1 MIRLRPS
8 PLGLLALTLTSL
20 SCQKTPPSTLDLS
33 AMTHGAGVF
42 LAVGASIRE
51 ENSRALVLRSPDGV
65 SWNEVAL
72 AAPGSLVMLAPGGPG
87 LVAVGS
93 TRLPLDPAGAGG
105 TSGAAGSGNLAGQA
119 TGGGAGAAGASAG
132 AGGEA
137 ASGASGQA
145 GAGEAGSGAS
155 GQAGAAGD
163 PGSTPMNTGENFPQE
178 ARGLVMVSTD
188 GLQWQT
194 ASNPPP
200 EPLRDVA
207 ALDAAMVAISRQRLY
222 RSSDGN
228 VWLEQPV
235 GAATDERWTQV
246 EAGNGRFVVL
256 GKRPAVSTDGRTWQP
271 VTTIPEGE
279 LRGLRFSEDAFYAA
293 GKVGGFFGGVGE
305 DGCVLLRSVDGVQ
318 WAPVQGAV
326 PGCAIDVASNGSQAL
341 VLTSRGVHEAS
352 SFRGPWSLRS
362 TLEDETPLRLEYA
375 GRWVLATRDGLWG
388 SPDGRAWRRTYTP

>member
-1 MIRLRPS
+1 
-8 PLGLLALTLTSL
+8 
-20 SCQKTPPSTLDLS
+20 
-33 AMTHGAGVF
+33 
-42 LAVGASIRE
+42 
-51 ENSRALVLRSPDGV
+51 
-65 SWNEVAL
+65 
-72 AAPGSLVMLAPGGPG
+72 
-87 LVAVGS
+87 
-93 TRLPLDPAGAGG
+93 
-105 TSGAAGSGNLAGQA
+105 
-119 TGGGAGAAGASAG
+119 
-132 AGGEA
+132 
-137 ASGASGQA
+137 
-145 GAGEAGSGAS
+145 
-155 GQAGAAGD
+155 
-163 PGSTPMNTGENFPQE
+163 MNTGEEFPQE

-207 ALDAAMVAISRQRLY
+207 ALDAAMVAISRQRIY

-256 GKRPAVSTDGRTWQP
+256 GKRPAVSTDGRSWQP

-318 WAPVQGAV
+318 WAPVQGAA